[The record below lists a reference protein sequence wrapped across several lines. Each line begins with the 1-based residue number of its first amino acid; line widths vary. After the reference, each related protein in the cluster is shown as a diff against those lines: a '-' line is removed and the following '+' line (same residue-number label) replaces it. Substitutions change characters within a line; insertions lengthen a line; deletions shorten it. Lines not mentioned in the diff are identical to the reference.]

1 MHTCKQ
7 HRDCRVRDSTS
18 KALRTSY
25 VARITP
31 CRYSVRRAIDRY
43 RDIQS
48 NEDGDLASAIVIALG

>member
-18 KALRTSY
+18 TALRTSY

-48 NEDGDLASAIVIALG
+48 NEDSDSSAIVIALG